1 MLEKVQPDD
10 PAFIGE
16 GTDPVGAVREVMPHA
31 LRLYIENA
39 GDFEIP
45 EAAIK
50 SVHDGKVMLASYA
63 LDSALLEAIRHR
75 RDREDPD
82 VAGKD

>member
-1 MLEKVQPDD
+1 MLEKVQPEF
-10 PAFIGE
+10 PAFVGE
-16 GTDPVGAVREVMPHA
+16 GTEPVGAVREVMPHA

-45 EAAIK
+45 ETAIK

-63 LDSALLEAIRHR
+63 LDTALLEAIRHR
-75 RDREDPD
+75 RDREDHS
-82 VAGKD
+82 VAG